1 MMEISTAWDE
11 LDPVAQ
17 REALRELALTER
29 AVQSPD
35 GTWILR
41 WDDVRALLRDRR
53 FAGVGLVMFDALGIT
68 DGPLRRWYGSLMF
81 TNEGVAH
88 HRLRSL
94 VQQAF
99 VPKSIEAL
107 RPTTRAIADDLVR
120 PIAAARGGDLMDLAM
135 HVPIRA
141 MAKLVGVGDDDLG
154 EFTQRS
160 QMLSRVFGFMVP
172 EEIANA
178 TRAIEELLAYTRSVL
193 DARRADPRDDL
204 ITRLF
209 QAEENGER
217 LTDVE
222 IADMVVNLVVGAH
235 DTSTGQISCTLLTL
249 LEHPEMLASLRADP
263 ALVPLAVEETMRYV
277 STIGAVPRV
286 AIEEV
291 DFDGLHFEPGAL
303 LFLCTDTANHDPIGY
318 AEPGRFLPS
327 RFDADDVHRLMTFG
341 AGPHYCLGAAF
352 ARMVVQEAVTA
363 VLRLPE
369 PLRLAEPAADLEWT
383 TVLATYPA
391 RIPITCGG

>member
-1 MMEISTAWDE
+1 MLEISTAWGD
-11 LDPVAQ
+11 LDPVSQ
-17 REALRELALTER
+17 RDAFRELATTER
-29 AVQSPD
+29 AVHTPE

-68 DGPLRRWYGSLMF
+68 EGPLRRWYGSLMF

-88 HRLRSL
+88 HRLRAL
-94 VQQAF
+94 VQKAF
-99 VPKSIEAL
+99 VPKSIEVL
-107 RPTTRAIADDLVR
+107 RPTTRAIADELLN
-120 PIAAARGGDLMDLAM
+120 PIATAGGGDLMDLAM
-135 HVPIRA
+135 HTPIRA

-154 EFTQRS
+154 QFTQRS
-160 QMLSRVFGFMVP
+160 QTLSRVFGFMAP
-172 EEIANA
+172 DEIANA
-178 TRAIEELLAYTRSVL
+178 TQAIEELLAYTRSLL

-209 QAEENGER
+209 QAEENGEC

-222 IADMVVNLVVGAH
+222 VADMVVNLVVGAH

-249 LEHPEMLASLRADP
+249 LEHPEMLASLRTDP

-286 AIEEV
+286 AIEAV
-291 DFDGLHFEPGAL
+291 DFDGLHFEPGSL
-303 LFLCTDTANHDPIGY
+303 LFLCTDTANHDPVGY

-327 RFDADDVHRLMTFG
+327 RFDAEDVHRLMTFG

-363 VLRLPE
+363 ALRLPE
-369 PLRLAEPAADLEWT
+369 PLRLAEPAAELPWT

-391 RIPITCGG
+391 RLPVTCGS